1 CSLSVIALEN
11 SVIPKIEQM
20 ENIENLLPVKYSQNQ
35 FLEIAATLDHK
46 HEKIRIVSYNTLFNI
61 FDQNL
66 DEINRWPQ
74 RLPRIVELLEEMQ
87 PDIIGIQELY
97 TDQSIDLLAHIG
109 NTYSFYSTGYENSE
123 LNGIFYRTDRFEVVD
138 SYIWNMGDVDE
149 EQINQAL
156 TMLKLEDLTTG
167 KCVAVFNAHLAFGK
181 IDKRES
187 QARFIAKCIEPIA
200 AQMPV
205 VLTGDLNTFPNR
217 PDMEKFPFYDGDY
230 IHRILTQ
237 GALKDSKE
245 MSVLGHL
252 GPIST
257 FSNLG
262 EDSTP
267 FKGTGTPGVFLDH
280 IYVSKGINVI
290 IHAVQPGTVD
300 GHYPSDHLPVLIDF
314 IIEE

>member
-1 CSLSVIALEN
+1 MSFKRISRFMLPIFLSCSLSVIALEN

-35 FLEIAATLDHK
+35 FLEIATTLGHK

-74 RLPRIVELLEEMQ
+74 RLPRIVELLDEMQ

-123 LNGIFYRTDRFEVVD
+123 LNVIFYRTDRFEVVD
-138 SYIWNMGDVDE
+138 SYIWNMGDVEE
-149 EQINQAL
+149 EQINRAL

-252 GPIST
+252 G
-257 FSNLG
+257 
-262 EDSTP
+262 
-267 FKGTGTPGVFLDH
+267 
-280 IYVSKGINVI
+280 
-290 IHAVQPGTVD
+290 
-300 GHYPSDHLPVLIDF
+300 
-314 IIEE
+314 